1 MEKNPNT
8 QTDLLDITEDQKKK
22 LIESLILEGTCEYTF
37 KLLDKIPV
45 VFRSITFREQEDL
58 SRAIG
63 DISEDIPGQI
73 SAGDGDT
80 AKVSTRKITVQEFN
94 NQVTALTL
102 KAYVKSI
109 NGKPFNV
116 EKLATQV
123 VRKLADKLR
132 AFLNTIDEVL
142 TSPEEIKN

>member
-8 QTDLLDITEDQKKK
+8 QIDLLDITEDQKKK
-22 LIESLILEGTCEYTF
+22 LIESLILEGVCEYTF

-63 DISEDIPGQI
+63 DIAEDIPGQI
-73 SAGDGDT
+73 SAGDGET

-102 KAYVKSI
+102 TAYVKSI

-116 EKLATQV
+116 DKLATQV

>member
-80 AKVSTRKITVQEFN
+80 AKVSTRKITVHEFN